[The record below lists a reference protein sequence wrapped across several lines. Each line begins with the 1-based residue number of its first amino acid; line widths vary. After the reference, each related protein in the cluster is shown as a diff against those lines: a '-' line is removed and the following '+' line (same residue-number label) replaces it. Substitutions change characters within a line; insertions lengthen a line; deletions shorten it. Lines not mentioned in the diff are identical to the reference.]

1 MNTSLKIKLLPQHPI
16 EFIYYYTSSY
26 IHILHSCLQLK
37 LYAKWLDP
45 NPRMSSDYHA
55 EAANLDMLETYG
67 HDDNS
72 VVMLYVF
79 QFVFPLLGSIL
90 IALLIGCSNDSI
102 KTYVQEHTEDPKG
115 RATTWAY
122 FFLCCMLWLF
132 IITMD
137 VLAIV
142 NRDYNLPPSEYFH
155 SNKLLFNYPVALL
168 VCDLVFTFLALC
180 FNIIFAYCKCG
191 ETELDCV
198 EASYLFMMLSGTAPL
213 LCLASHIH

>member
-1 MNTSLKIKLLPQHPI
+1 
-16 EFIYYYTSSY
+16 
-26 IHILHSCLQLK
+26 
-37 LYAKWLDP
+37 
-45 NPRMSSDYHA
+45 MSSDYHA

-79 QFVFPLLGSIL
+79 QVVFPLLGSIL
-90 IALLIGCSNDSI
+90 IAVFIGCSYDSI

-115 RATTWAY
+115 RATKRRATTWAY

-137 VLAIV
+137 ALAIV
-142 NRDYNLPPSEYFH
+142 NRDYNLPPSEYFR
-155 SNKLLFNYPVALL
+155 SNKLLFNYPVVLL

-180 FNIIFAYCKCG
+180 FNFIFVCCMCRKG
-191 ETELDCV
+191 GTEFGCV
-198 EASYLFMMLSGTAPL
+198 EASYLCMMLSGTAPL
-213 LCLASHIH
+213 LCLASHIHKILLL